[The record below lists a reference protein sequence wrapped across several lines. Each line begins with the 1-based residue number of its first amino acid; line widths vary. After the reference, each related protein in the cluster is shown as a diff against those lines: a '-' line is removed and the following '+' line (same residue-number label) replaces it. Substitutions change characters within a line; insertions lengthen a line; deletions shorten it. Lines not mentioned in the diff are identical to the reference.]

1 MPMLPEARFV
11 YIVRNPY
18 AVAASWKRRAE
29 NEADAAWPVENDDR
43 AAVPVWNESLR
54 CALDAL
60 AKVGAERMAVLG
72 RNPPVLFTKAMIR
85 RSPMSRA

>member
-1 MPMLPEARFV
+1 MEA
-11 YIVRNPY
+11 
-18 AVAASWKRRAE
+18 RAE

-60 AKVGAERMAVLG
+60 AKVGAERMAVLAYETTFA
-72 RNPPVLFTKAMIR
+72 RA
-85 RSPMSRA
+85 RSQSARPLHEGNDPSVAYSQA